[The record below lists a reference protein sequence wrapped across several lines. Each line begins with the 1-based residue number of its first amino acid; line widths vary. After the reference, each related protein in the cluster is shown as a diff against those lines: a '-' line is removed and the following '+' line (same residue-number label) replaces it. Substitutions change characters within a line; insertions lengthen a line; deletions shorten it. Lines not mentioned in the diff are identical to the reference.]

1 MGVKFAALWLAL
13 MICAGTAAADD
24 DAQASI
30 GDTRLTAGDDV
41 QIDSPVA
48 GNAFAAGARVGVTA
62 RIDRS
67 AFLSGGDVTV
77 TAPIG
82 RNLYMAGGD
91 LRLEG
96 VVYGRLRAAGG
107 NVRIVRD
114 ALVDGSAS
122 LAGGSIEVDGGVGR
136 DLRAYGESIVI
147 NGVVGGD
154 VELAGER
161 IRIGPDARIAGKL
174 EYRSGRP
181 IVIDPEATIGRGITE
196 MQKERRWMRN
206 IGRGATI
213 MGTTFSFGLVLIGA
227 LMLLGLPRFT
237 RESAAKLRNRPAA
250 AAGIGCVMLVGVPLM
265 ILLLV
270 LTIIGIPLALLFAF
284 GYVALML
291 FGYLIAAIFVGDT
304 VLERLS
310 PAKARSVGFRIL
322 FLLLALI
329 LIAILRQLP
338 FIGGLIVT
346 LLFVAGIG
354 AFTMRV
360 WQGFRRDTEQAP
372 TTA

>member
-1 MGVKFAALWLAL
+1 MGGKFAVLWLAL
-13 MICAGTAAADD
+13 MACSGAAAADD
-24 DAQASI
+24 NAQASI

-41 QIDSPVA
+41 QIDSPVK
-48 GNAFAAGARVGVTA
+48 GNAFAAGARIGVTA

-67 AFLSGGDVTV
+67 AWLSGGEVTV

-107 NVRIVRD
+107 HLRVVRD

-122 LAGGSIEVDGGVGR
+122 LAGGSIEVDGGIGR

-147 NGVVGGD
+147 NGVIGGD

-161 IRIGPDARIAGKL
+161 IRIGPDARIAGKV

-196 MQKERRWMRN
+196 MQKERRWMRS
-206 IGRGATI
+206 IGRGTTI
-213 MGTTFSFGLVLIGA
+213 MGATFSFGLLLIGA
-227 LMLLGLPRFT
+227 LMLLALPRFT
-237 RESAAKLRNRPAA
+237 RESAAKLRSRPAV
-250 AAGIGCVMLVGVPLM
+250 AAGVGCVMLLGVPLM
-265 ILLLV
+265 MLLLV

-284 GYVALML
+284 GYIVLML
-291 FGYLIAAIFVGDT
+291 FGYLVAAIFVGDT
-304 VLERLS
+304 ALERLS
-310 PAKARSVGFRIL
+310 PAKAQSVGWRIL

-329 LIAILRQLP
+329 LIAILRQIPLV
-338 FIGGLIVT
+338 GGIFVA
-346 LLFVAGIG
+346 LLFIAGIG
-354 AFTMRV
+354 AFTMRA

-372 TTA
+372 AIA

>member
-13 MICAGTAAADD
+13 MACAGAAAADEN
-24 DAQASI
+24 AQASI

-41 QIDSPVA
+41 QIDSPVK
-48 GNAFAAGARVGVTA
+48 GNAFAAGARVAVTA

-67 AFLSGGDVTV
+67 AYLSGGEVTV
-77 TAPIG
+77 SAPVG

-91 LRLEG
+91 LRLDG

-107 NVRIVRD
+107 NVRVVRD

-122 LAGGSIEVDGGVGR
+122 LAGASIEVDGGIGR

-147 NGVVGGD
+147 NGVIGGD

-161 IRIGPDARIAGKL
+161 IRIGPDARIAGKV

-181 IVIDPEATIGRGITE
+181 IVIDPEATIASGITE

-206 IGRGATI
+206 IGRGTTV

-237 RESAAKLRNRPAA
+237 RESAAKLRSRPAV
-250 AAGIGCVMLVGVPLM
+250 AAGVGCVMLLGVPLM

-284 GYVALML
+284 GYVALLL

-310 PAKARSVGFRIL
+310 PAKAQSVGWRIL
-322 FLLLALI
+322 FLLLALVV
-329 LIAILRQLP
+329 IAILRQVP
-338 FIGGLIVT
+338 FVGGIVVA
-346 LLFVAGIG
+346 LLFAAGIG
-354 AFTMRV
+354 SFTMRA

-372 TTA
+372 AGA